1 MNAGAGVGV
10 IVGASLL
17 GGLVLVALWRRL
29 PSAVAMPALAGIGAA
44 VGAGAL
50 LVQDH
55 ASGAE
60 WIIATVALGVLTP
73 IHARLVF
80 GRPGAGR

>member
-1 MNAGAGVGV
+1 VGVGL

-17 GGLVLVALWRRL
+17 AGLVLVALWRRM
-29 PSAVAMPALAGIGAA
+29 PAAVAMLALAGLGA
-44 VGAGAL
+44 VMGAGAL
-50 LVQDH
+50 LVQDR

-60 WIIATVALGVLTP
+60 WAIATIVIGVLTP
-73 IHARLVF
+73 IHARLVL